1 MNGWSIMKFKICCIE
16 EYRQKHGMSAPDTA
30 ELFDKHGVFRF
41 LELPA
46 MRWQSLENSILYIE
60 EFIAARS

>member
-1 MNGWSIMKFKICCIE
+1 
-16 EYRQKHGMSAPDTA
+16 MSAPDTVG
-30 ELFDKHGVFRF
+30 LFDKYGVFRF